1 MLAMADKKGRVWA
14 AIPGLANTA
23 RVTIEECEQALAR
36 FMAPDKYSRTPDNDG
51 RRIEPIDGGW
61 QLLNYTKYRE
71 MRDADERA
79 AQNRASQ
86 EAYRSKQ
93 IRLRKPEISQGKPQS
108 AQTETERERETEK
121 SKASTGRATALP
133 SWLPEEPWEAW
144 LEVRKKMRAPNTDR
158 ALKLAIG
165 SLEKLRAEGQ
175 DPGGVLDQSTQRGW
189 RGLFPVSIST
199 GSVPDYSG
207 VAANIKD

>member
-79 AQNRASQ
+79 AQNRAAQ

-93 IRLRKPEISQGKPQS
+93 TRLHKPEVSQGKPPS
-108 AQTETERERETEK
+108 AQRETERETE
-121 SKASTGRATALP
+121 SSR
-133 SWLPEEPWEAW
+133 
-144 LEVRKKMRAPNTDR
+144 RRM
-158 ALKLAIG
+158 
-165 SLEKLRAEGQ
+165 
-175 DPGGVLDQSTQRGW
+175 QRGSMPI
-189 RGLFPVSIST
+189 LQCPPICHQ
-199 GSVPDYSG
+199 PEQSG
-207 VAANIKD
+207 MRCLQIEIYQIR